1 MSGNRQ
7 FLQSANHSRNVM
19 REVLQLIF
27 AAELLKPSKCL
38 WVVSPWLRDIPVLD
52 NSSGAFTSLCPEFQT
67 SEVGL
72 VAVLREL
79 LTRGSQIVVATR
91 PEAGNMQVLDTLR
104 DKQDSS
110 NLVLIEQGELHAKG
124 IVADKVALF
133 GSMNFTFNG
142 LERLTEMLVLQT
154 QMNEVENLRLLF
166 KEEYG
171 GDA

>member
-7 FLQSANHSRNVM
+7 FLQSASDSRNAM

-27 AAELLKPSKCL
+27 AAELLSPSKCL
-38 WVVSPWLRDIPVLD
+38 WIVSPWLRDIPIID
-52 NSSGAFTSLCPEFQT
+52 NSSGSFSTLCPEFQAADI
-67 SEVGL
+67 GL
-72 VAVLREL
+72 VAVLGEL
-79 LTRGSQIVVATR
+79 LNRGAQIVIATR
-91 PEAGNMQVLDTLR
+91 PETGNLQLLDALR
-104 DKQDSS
+104 DKQSS
-110 NLVLIEQGELHAKG
+110 GKLLLIERAELHAKG
-124 IVADKVALF
+124 IVGDRTVLF

-154 QMNEVENLRLLF
+154 KADEVEKLRLTF